1 MADAAVP
8 EPPGAV
14 RVRIPLRW
22 SDMDYQGH
30 VNNVSISELVQEARS
45 LALAGT
51 PVEKLFGTGIVVV
64 TQDVEFL
71 SPFTVDEEPL
81 DVDVWCS
88 AVGAARIRLEYRAR
102 HHGADVARA
111 RGTVCPFDF
120 EAGRPR
126 RLAPDEH
133 ATFEAMSGPASEWA
147 SFPNPDVAGLGDVVD
162 VPVRWS
168 DVDRYGHVNNVAQ
181 AGYLQEARIRATTS
195 WSTGMRRAGDRLW
208 VVARQDIAYRHQ
220 VHPEIGTCP
229 VHTALTRLGHSSVT
243 LSAAIPTDEGTAL
256 QAVTVLVCVDPSS
269 GAAVPI
275 DDATRADLADHLV
288 QLP

>member
-22 SDMDYQGH
+22 SDMDHQGH

-71 SPFTVDEEPL
+71 APFTVDEEPL
-81 DVDVWCS
+81 NVDVWCS
-88 AVGAARIRLEYRAR
+88 QVGAARIRLEYRASHR
-102 HHGADVARA
+102 GIDVARA

-120 EAGRPR
+120 EAGRPM

-133 ATFEAMSGPASEWA
+133 AVFEVMSGPASAWA
-147 SFPNPDVAGLGDVVD
+147 DLAMPDVTGIGEVVE

-195 WSTGMRRAGDRLW
+195 WSPGMRRAGDRLW

-220 VHPEIGTCP
+220 VHPEIRTCP

-243 LSAAIPTDEGTAL
+243 LSAAIPTEEGTAL
-256 QAVTVLVCVDPSS
+256 QAVTVLVCVDPVS

-275 DDATRADLADHLV
+275 DERTRADLTGHLV
-288 QLP
+288 QIP